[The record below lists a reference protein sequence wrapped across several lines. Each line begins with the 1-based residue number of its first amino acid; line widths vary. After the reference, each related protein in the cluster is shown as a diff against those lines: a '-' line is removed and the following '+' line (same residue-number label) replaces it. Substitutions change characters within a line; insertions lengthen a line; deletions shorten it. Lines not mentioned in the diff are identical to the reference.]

1 MKLTDLE
8 QIIADRALLPN
19 NQSYTSRLLTAGKVT
34 VAKKIAE
41 EGAEVALAIAAESAD
56 RVADEAADLIY
67 HLLVGLHSRGL
78 SIDDVKQVLA
88 SRHEGH
94 SD

>member
-19 NQSYTSRLLTAGKVT
+19 NKSYTSRLLTAGKVS

-78 SIDDVKQVLA
+78 SIDDIKKVLA
-88 SRHEGH
+88 DRHEGH

>member
-19 NQSYTSRLLTAGKVT
+19 NESYTSRLLTAGKVS

-78 SIDDVKQVLA
+78 SMDDVKKVLA